1 LLIKQSRREI
11 MKSVL
16 IPTGGRITADL
27 IGGAAVVICT
37 QSPDTA
43 GDVARSAL
51 EALRAGARVIAVCV
65 FDRAPTSCELVWANG
80 APTRRVIERDPGSDE
95 LPI

>member
-1 LLIKQSRREI
+1 
-11 MKSVL
+11 MKCVL

-27 IGGAAVVICT
+27 VGGAAVVICT
-37 QSPDTA
+37 AASDTP
-43 GDVARSAL
+43 GDVARSAC
-51 EALRAGARVIAVCV
+51 EAVTAGAPAVAVCR
-65 FDRAPTSCELVWANG
+65 FLETPTSCELVWANG

>member
-1 LLIKQSRREI
+1 

-16 IPTGGRITADL
+16 IPTGSRITPEL
-27 IGGAAVVICT
+27 IGGDAVIICT

-51 EALRAGARVIAVCV
+51 EALRAGAKVIGVCT
-65 FDRAPTSCELVWANG
+65 FDRAPTSCELVWAND
-80 APTRRVIERDPGSDE
+80 APCWRVIERDPGSDE